1 MNRYVFPKISSI
13 ITVLLILFLAAAGHS
28 ANAASQKSVTSY
40 ELIEGVNQLRINNGL
55 PSLAAANLLM
65 ISAQSHS
72 EYQASLG
79 YWTHEGPGGSNE
91 TDRAIAV
98 GYGNGAQ
105 VSCDEAVAIA
115 SDNKDIDYIIY
126 DLWNDYVHREVV
138 LLNSRYVEIG
148 AGAAQGSDG
157 LFYYTVDLCVISGQV
172 PGSTAT
178 PSQGDGST
186 PTYQPITTQPP
197 RENGS
202 IWHTVQ
208 LGETLFDIALAYNI
222 TVLDLAT
229 MNGISPSNPLI
240 YEGDVL
246 LIKGAPPAT
255 PTATN
260 TNTPK
265 PPTRT
270 PRPTFT
276 ASPTRPTSTASITP
290 SITPTP
296 TQPPA
301 ILAALDSIE
310 KQQWGILILVISV
323 LGLFGILVF
332 NPNKTPDVSPPA
344 DPAEIEEGEESN
356 DSPNVPSQEEQKKD

>member
-1 MNRYVFPKISSI
+1 MNRYVFPKTSSI

-28 ANAASQKSVTSY
+28 ASAASQKSVTSY
-40 ELIEGVNQLRINNGL
+40 ELIAGVNQLRVDNGL
-55 PSLAAANLLM
+55 PELAAANLLM

-115 SDNKDIDYIIY
+115 SDIKDIDYIIY
-126 DLWNDYVHREVV
+126 DLWDDYDHRNLV

-148 AGAAQGSDG
+148 SGVAQGGDG

-172 PGSTAT
+172 PGSTPT
-178 PSQGDGST
+178 TSQGSGST
-186 PTYQPITTQPP
+186 PTYQPIATQPP
-197 RENGS
+197 REDGS

-255 PTATN
+255 PTATI

-290 SITPTP
+290 TITPTP
-296 TQPPA
+296 KEPSA
-301 ILAALDSIE
+301 ILTALDSIE
-310 KQQWGILILVISV
+310 KRQWGILILVISV
-323 LGLFGILVF
+323 LGLAGILIF
-332 NPNKTPDVSPPA
+332 NPNKTQDQLESA
-344 DPAEIEEGEESN
+344 DPAEIEEVEESN
-356 DSPNVPSQEEQKKD
+356 DAPNLPSQEEQKKD

>member
-1 MNRYVFPKISSI
+1 MNRYFLRKFSSI
-13 ITVLLILFLAAAGHS
+13 LAVLLILFLAVARHPASGAA
-28 ANAASQKSVTSY
+28 QKSVTTY

-55 PSLAAANLLM
+55 PALAAANLLM

-72 EYQASLG
+72 EYQSSLG
-79 YWTHEGPGGSNE
+79 YWTHEGPGGTNE

-138 LLNSRYVEIG
+138 LLNSRFVEIG

-172 PGSTAT
+172 PGSTQSPT
-178 PSQGDGST
+178 QGNGST
-186 PTYQPITTQPP
+186 ATYQPIATQPP
-197 RENGS
+197 REDGS

-208 LGETLFDIALAYNI
+208 LGETLFDIALAYKI
-222 TVLDLAT
+222 SELDLAT
-229 MNGISPSNPLI
+229 MNGIPPSNPTI
-240 YEGDVL
+240 YEGQDL
-246 LIKGAPPAT
+246 LIQGAPPAT
-255 PTATN
+255 PTATI
-260 TNTPK
+260 TNTPR

-290 SITPTP
+290 TITPTP
-296 TQPPA
+296 KKPPA
-301 ILAALDSIE
+301 ILTALDSID
-310 KQQWGILILVISV
+310 KRQWGILILVISI
-323 LGLFGILVF
+323 LGLTGILIF
-332 NPNKTPDVSPPA
+332 NPNKTPDVSPTA
-344 DPAEIEEGEESN
+344 DPAEIEEDEESN
-356 DSPNVPSQEEQKKD
+356 DSSEPHTQEE